1 MRLHS
6 SPGHTGCKGW
16 HYHKREVTRLT
27 TQKGGTTLERRSH
40 QLWRTF
46 TSISTHSIK
55 IKIKIKVYLSSGAF
69 SFASWLGFLC
79 PFLSYC
85 ALLLLLAPGPSES
98 HTLPPARGE
107 SWSSISVV
115 VAVGHCHGHGLVDLD
130 LDPAVDLDPDLA
142 AALRPALHLP
152 PRPFHR
158 LAHGAVALVLALA
171 PAADLDPRDPKGKR
185 ALRKS
190 PRVNQTSARK
200 CAACSVALQDRAHA
214 RACHSDA
221 VCSQSQLACAR
232 RGREP
237 ASQRSI
243 YFFNLFQ
250 RIDRRLFP

>member
-16 HYHKREVTRLT
+16 HYHQREVTRLT

-130 LDPAVDLDPDLA
+130 LDPDLA

-190 PRVNQTSARK
+190 PRVNQTAHANARLVQLL
-200 CAACSVALQDRAHA
+200 CRTEHMHA
-214 RACHSDA
+214 RAI
-221 VCSQSQLACAR
+221 QMRFAR
-232 RGREP
+232 NP
-237 ASQRSI
+237 
-243 YFFNLFQ
+243 N
-250 RIDRRLFP
+250 